1 MYIFSRL
8 LTLTG
13 SPRRSMP
20 WAAEITAY
28 VNAHSDLNVA
38 LWSTLFGNPVG
49 TLAWTAQV
57 DSHAALAA
65 ATAGLAADSAY
76 LDLVEKAADLVSAPA
91 QDSFRQVVHGDL
103 GEPPAIGSVAGLIT
117 AVVAGGKQADALA
130 WGVETSKH
138 VTAVT
143 GVPVAFCA
151 DLYGTFGQVTWIA
164 LYPDM
169 AILDK
174 AQDVL
179 AGDADYAKRLSKAG
193 DLFLPG
199 SGSTR
204 LSTRV
209 A

>member
-1 MYIFSRL
+1 
-8 LTLTG
+8 
-13 SPRRSMP
+13 
-20 WAAEITAY
+20 
-28 VNAHSDLNVA
+28 
-38 LWSTLFGNPVG
+38 
-49 TLAWTAQV
+49 
-57 DSHAALAA
+57 
-65 ATAGLAADSAY
+65 
-76 LDLVEKAADLVSAPA
+76 VSAPA
-91 QDSFRQVVHGDL
+91 QDSFRKVVHGDL
-103 GEPPAIGSVAGLIT
+103 GEAPAIGSVAGVIT
-117 AVVAGGKQADALA
+117 AVAAGGKQADVLA
-130 WGVETSKH
+130 WGVETTKH

-151 DLYGTFGQVTWIA
+151 DLYGTIGQMTWIA

-174 AQDVL
+174 AQEVL

-193 DLFLPG
+193 DLFVPG